1 MRVQVLWAC
10 GRHLANHLCEAPELI
25 QGKRCIE
32 LGAGIGLTGIAAAA
46 LGASEVVLTDVPA
59 AMSLLRANAA
69 AASASHGGAAGE
81 GCRLI
86 VQELLWG
93 EQAHIEQA
101 LSRGAYE
108 VVLGADI
115 LYFQSK
121 EDVVKL
127 VATMD
132 GLLAAGGAVLLAYE
146 WREDWETTDA
156 FHCECAA
163 RGLHSEQRPL
173 RGPLGEVDE
182 DEAVL
187 LFVSRG
193 GSDATAANF

>member
-69 AASASHGGAAGE
+69 AASASHE

-86 VQELLWG
+86 AQELLWG

-193 GSDATAANF
+193 GSDATAGAANF